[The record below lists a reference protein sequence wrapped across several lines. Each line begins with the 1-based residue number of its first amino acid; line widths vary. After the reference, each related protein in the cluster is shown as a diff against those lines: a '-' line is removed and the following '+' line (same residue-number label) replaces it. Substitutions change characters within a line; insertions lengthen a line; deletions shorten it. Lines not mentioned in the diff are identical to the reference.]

1 MKTILVSGGAG
12 YIGSHTVLD
21 LIKKGFNPIIVD
33 DFSNSSR
40 KVITILEE
48 LAGVKIPFY
57 ELDVKNKEG
66 LRKIFSKNKI
76 DAVINFA
83 GFKAV
88 GESVEKPLMY
98 YENNLFG
105 MITLLEVMK
114 EFDVKNI
121 VFSSSATVYGI
132 SDKVPFVETDP
143 MGEATNPY
151 GRTKVMIENILMD
164 LAKSDKTWNIIA
176 LRYFNPLGAH
186 ESGRIGEDSNGIPN
200 NLSPYITQ
208 VAVGKLDKLHIF
220 GNDYDTPDGTCIRDF
235 VHINDLAAGHSAA
248 INYLFNGNVGFEAI
262 NLGSEKGYSVLE
274 ILHNFEKAA
283 GKTIPYVIEGRR
295 VGDIAICYADASKA
309 KKLLNWEAKY
319 TIEDMCRDSWNWQK
333 KNPNGFED

>member
-1 MKTILVSGGAG
+1 MKTILVPGGAG

-21 LIKKGFNPIIVD
+21 LIKKGFHPIIVD

-40 KVITILEE
+40 KVIPILEE
-48 LAGVKIPFY
+48 LSGTKISFY

-66 LRKIFSKNKI
+66 LRKIFSENKI

-143 MGEATNPY
+143 MGETTNPY
-151 GRTKVMIENILMD
+151 GRTKVIIEHILMD

-186 ESGRIGEDSNGIPN
+186 ESGRIGEDPNGIPN

-208 VAVGKLDKLHIF
+208 VAVGKLEKLHVF

-235 VHINDLAAGHSAA
+235 IHINDLAAGHSAA
-248 INYLFNGNVGFEAI
+248 INYLFNGNIGFEAI

-274 ILHNFEKAA
+274 ILHNFEKAV
-283 GKTIPYVIEGRR
+283 GKPIPYVIEGRR
-295 VGDIAICYADASKA
+295 AGDIAICYADASKA
-309 KKLLNWEAKY
+309 KKLLNWKAKY

>member
-1 MKTILVSGGAG
+1 MKTILVPGGAG

-33 DFSNSSR
+33 DFSNSNK

-48 LAGVKIPFY
+48 LAGTKISFY
-57 ELDVKNKEG
+57 ELDIKNKEG
-66 LRKIFSKNKI
+66 LRKIFNENKI

-132 SDKVPFVETDP
+132 PEKMPLVEGDP
-143 MGEATNPY
+143 MGATNPY
-151 GRTKVMIENILMD
+151 GRTKLMIENILVD
-164 LAKSDKTWNIIA
+164 LATSDDSWNIIA

-186 ESGRIGEDSNGIPN
+186 ESGRIGEDPNGIPN
-200 NLSPYITQ
+200 NLMPVVMRVAEGKIKELQ
-208 VAVGKLDKLHIF
+208 VYGD
-220 GNDYDTPDGTCIRDF
+220 DYDTPDGTCIRDYIH
-235 VHINDLAAGHSAA
+235 VVDLAKGHLAA
-248 INYLFNGNVGFEAI
+248 LKATETPGAKVY
-262 NLGSEKGYSVLE
+262 NLGSGKGSSVLE
-274 ILHNFEKAA
+274 IIKAFEEAS
-283 GKTIPYVIEGRR
+283 GKPLAHRITDRR
-295 VGDIAICYADASKA
+295 PGDLAEIYADPAKA
-309 KKLLNWEAKY
+309 KRELDWQTELTVADAMRDTINFLNHQ
-319 TIEDMCRDSWNWQK
+319 N
-333 KNPNGFED
+333 

>member
-98 YENNLFG
+98 YLQ
-105 MITLLEVMK
+105 
-114 EFDVKNI
+114 
-121 VFSSSATVYGI
+121 
-132 SDKVPFVETDP
+132 
-143 MGEATNPY
+143 
-151 GRTKVMIENILMD
+151 ILQQ
-164 LAKSDKTWNIIA
+164 L
-176 LRYFNPLGAH
+176 
-186 ESGRIGEDSNGIPN
+186 
-200 NLSPYITQ
+200 
-208 VAVGKLDKLHIF
+208 
-220 GNDYDTPDGTCIRDF
+220 
-235 VHINDLAAGHSAA
+235 
-248 INYLFNGNVGFEAI
+248 
-262 NLGSEKGYSVLE
+262 
-274 ILHNFEKAA
+274 
-283 GKTIPYVIEGRR
+283 
-295 VGDIAICYADASKA
+295 
-309 KKLLNWEAKY
+309 
-319 TIEDMCRDSWNWQK
+319 
-333 KNPNGFED
+333 

>member
-1 MKTILVSGGAG
+1 MKTVLVPGGAG

-33 DFSNSSR
+33 DFSNSR
-40 KVITILEE
+40 KKVITILEE
-48 LAGVKIPFY
+48 LSGTKISFY

-66 LRKIFSKNKI
+66 LRKIFSENKI

-132 SDKVPFVETDP
+132 PEKMPLVEGDP
-143 MGEATNPY
+143 MGATNPY
-151 GRTKVMIENILMD
+151 GRTKLMIENILVD
-164 LAKSDKTWNIIA
+164 LAASDDTWNIIA

-186 ESGRIGEDSNGIPN
+186 ESGKIGEDPNGIPN
-200 NLSPYITQ
+200 NLAPYITQ
-208 VAVGKLDKLHIF
+208 VAVGKLEKLHIF

-235 VHINDLAAGHSAA
+235 VHVNDLAAGHSAA
-248 INYLFNGNVGFEAI
+248 INYLFSGNIGFEAI

-274 ILHNFEKAA
+274 ILKNFEKAV
-283 GKTIPYVIEGRR
+283 GKTIPYVIDGRR
-295 VGDIAICYADASKA
+295 AGDIAVSYADASKA